1 MRKTDWN
8 LIDLQVFCAAA
19 RRSSFAQ
26 AASELGISP
35 AYVTQR
41 IAHLEQALGVRL
53 FHRSTRRVVIS
64 EAGEA
69 AYAWARRVL
78 DTAAEWGEP
87 SPDAGLCPSGLLRVS
102 SSLRLGR
109 QHLSPILALLGERY
123 PRLDIW
129 LELLDR
135 PVDLLGE
142 GIDIDLRMGDV
153 QEPQLIA
160 HPVKA
165 NVRVL
170 CAAPS
175 YLARRGAPSRLA
187 DLAQHECL
195 LLRER
200 HQAFGVWRLQGPQGP
215 ATVKVTGRMGANHAD
230 VVYQWALDG
239 KGIVLLAEW
248 DVQAALRSG
257 QLVRLLPDHVQSA
270 DVWAVTAARTA
281 QSPKLRLCLQFLI
294 EQLRQGPHALK
305 GLDAD

>member
-1 MRKTDWN
+1 MLKSDWD
-8 LIDLQVFCAAA
+8 LVDLQVFCQAA
-19 RRSSFAQ
+19 RRASFAQ
-26 AASELGISP
+26 AALDLGISG
-35 AYVTQR
+35 AYVTKR
-41 IAHLEQALGVRL
+41 IAHLEKALGVRL

-69 AYAWARRVL
+69 AYTWARRVL
-78 DTAAEWGEP
+78 DSAAEWGDQTHSEP
-87 SPDAGLCPSGLLRVS
+87 APSGSLRVS
-102 SSLRLGR
+102 ASLRLGR

-123 PRLDIW
+123 PQLDIW

-135 PVDLLGE
+135 PVDLLEE
-142 GIDIDLRMGDV
+142 GIDIDVRMGEV
-153 QEPQLIA
+153 QEPHLIA
-160 HPVKA
+160 HPVKS

-175 YLARRGAPSRLA
+175 YLARRGAPRSLA
-187 DLAQHECL
+187 DLAGHECL

-215 ATVKVTGRMGANHAD
+215 GMVKITGSMGSNHAD
-230 VVYQWALDG
+230 VVYQWALGG

-257 QLVRLLPDHVQSA
+257 QLVRLLPDHAQSA

-294 EQLRQGPHALK
+294 EQLRQGPHALR
-305 GLDAD
+305 GLDS